1 MQSEKL
7 SRVGGTR
14 KTGTAELRAAWPA
27 SRWLVIW
34 VAVFSVFSNVLVL
47 TGPIYMLQV
56 YDLVLTTRSV
66 ETLAALS
73 ILVALLFLF
82 MGLIDY
88 SRTRVLARIGARF
101 QSALEER
108 VFLAVL
114 HRNRHPDERIKAT
127 GALRDLDA
135 VQRLFS
141 SPVLIALFDVPFVPV
156 FAAAIF
162 LFHPTLGWLAVT
174 GGATLIVL
182 AAINQL
188 ATKRRVRAARETAQ
202 SAMHLADVSAM
213 ESEIVLPLGMRE
225 NLAGRYLTGSRSAL
239 QQNLSAGDYNAA
251 FTTATRTFRLFLQ
264 SAVLGAGAYFVLQEQ
279 MTAGAMIASAILLG
293 RALAPIERA
302 MGHWQV
308 LQLARAGWVS
318 LAEFLQA
325 CPPETEPMKLP
336 APQARLEVSGLTVKA
351 PGAAEP
357 ALRNLTFAA
366 QPGIALGVIGRSG
379 SGKSTLAKALTG
391 YWAPDSGTIRLG
403 GAELSQYSA
412 DSLGKYTGYLP
423 QRCTLMP
430 GTIAENIARMD
441 AEPDYE
447 AVVEAAGKAG
457 AHEMILGLPNG
468 YDTQL
473 DGSENCLSGG
483 QAQRIALARALFGN
497 PVVVLLDEPNSMLD
511 ADGTRALNKA
521 VRELKDDGKLVV
533 IMTHRPTAIAECDVL
548 MVLENG
554 QIKAFGPKDKV
565 MPQTIKNVDTVRK
578 SMRDGTA

>member
-1 MQSEKL
+1 MA
-7 SRVGGTR
+7 GTR

-27 SRWLVIW
+27 SRWLLIW
-34 VAVFSVFSNVLVL
+34 VGVFSVFSNILVL

-66 ETLAALS
+66 DTLAALS
-73 ILVALLFLF
+73 VLVALLFLF

-108 VFLAVL
+108 VFMAVL
-114 HRNRHPDERIKAT
+114 HRNRHPDDRAQAT
-127 GALRDLDA
+127 EALRDLDA

-162 LFHPTLGWLAVT
+162 LFHPMLGWLAVG
-174 GGATLIVL
+174 GGATLIIL
-182 AAINQL
+182 AMINQL
-188 ATKRRVRAARETAQ
+188 ATKRRVRAARQTAQ
-202 SAMHLADVSAM
+202 SAMHLADVSAV

-225 NLAGRYLTGSRSAL
+225 NLADRYLTGSRSAL
-239 QQNLSAGDYNAA
+239 QQTLSAGDYNAA

-308 LQLARAGWVS
+308 LQLARAGWLS

-336 APQARLEVSGLTVKA
+336 APEARLEVSGLTVKA

-357 ALRNLTFAA
+357 ALRNINFAA

-379 SGKSTLAKALTG
+379 SGKSTLARALTG
-391 YWAPDSGTIRLG
+391 YWTPDSGTIRLG

-441 AEPDYE
+441 ADPDCD
-447 AVVEAAGKAG
+447 AVVEAARKAS

-473 DGSENCLSGG
+473 DGSENGLSGG

-497 PVVVLLDEPNSMLD
+497 PVIVLLDEPNSMLD

-521 VRELKDDGKLVV
+521 VRDLKDDGKLVL

-548 MVLENG
+548 MVLEHG
-554 QIKAFGPKDKV
+554 QIKAFGPKDEV
-565 MPQTIKNVDTVRK
+565 MPQTIKNVETVRK